1 MERHKP
7 QERREMEQAII
18 ELTRAVNRLADAT
31 EDICATMG
39 NLTEKGG
46 KENPPLIPPL
56 KESPKKKSPQSACAR
71 VREEEP
77 ELAARFD
84 EFWAAYP
91 SDCPR
96 KSNKAKCLKKYIS
109 FRTSLRDS
117 CRTRPLEALRRLDR
131 G

>member
-1 MERHKP
+1 
-7 QERREMEQAII
+7 MEQAII

-31 EDICATMG
+31 EGICATME

-46 KENPPLIPPL
+46 KENLPIIPPL

-84 EFWAAYP
+84 EFWAARTNWGQSPLFLWDTAYFF
-91 SDCPR
+91 R
-96 KSNKAKCLKKYIS
+96 KLI
-109 FRTSLRDS
+109 
-117 CRTRPLEALRRLDR
+117 
-131 G
+131 